1 MLIYFYVQNFFVN
14 ININVKLITRNYIII
29 TNVWI
34 FLIGTPK
41 FESRALGTRGK
52 LENLI

>member
-1 MLIYFYVQNFFVN
+1 MI
-14 ININVKLITRNYIII
+14 K
-29 TNVWI
+29 NVWV

-52 LENLI
+52 SENYNFFKKIV